1 MRNFLLGMAFLLAL
15 IAAFYLG
22 KNCRKGCEKEIVT
35 VIDTVT
41 VTEIEH
47 DTCYVSRLDTVYLH
61 SADTLHTT
69 DTVRVV
75 VPISTYHFKE
85 KGLYDIT
92 ASGYHL
98 TIDSISVF
106 PKTTYKYIQDNR
118 RWAVGL
124 QAGVGV
130 SKDGFFPYFG
140 VGISYNLFRF

>member
-1 MRNFLLGMAFLLAL
+1 MRKVWYAIIVLLAL
-15 IAAFYLG
+15 IAGFLVG
-22 KNCRKGCEKEIVT
+22 KRNAKEKEIVVT

-41 VTEIEH
+41 VTDVRH

-75 VPISTYHFKE
+75 VPISTYHFQE

-98 TIDSISVF
+98 SIDSISVF
-106 PKTTYKYIQDNR
+106 PKTTYKYIEDNR
-118 RWAVGL
+118 RWSVGI
-124 QAGVGV
+124 QAGVGAG
-130 SKDGFFPYFG
+130 KDGFFPYIGIG
-140 VGISYNLFRF
+140 VSYNFLRF

>member
-1 MRNFLLGMAFLLAL
+1 MRKVWYAIIVLLAL
-15 IAAFYLG
+15 IAGFLAG
-22 KNCRKGCEKEIVT
+22 KRNAKEKEIVVT

-41 VTEIEH
+41 VTDVRH

-75 VPISTYHFKE
+75 VPISTYHFQE

-106 PKTTYKYIQDNR
+106 PKTTYKYIEDNR
-118 RWAVGL
+118 RWAIGV
-124 QAGVGV
+124 QAGVGAG
-130 SKDGFFPYFG
+130 KDGFFPYIG
-140 VGISYNLFRF
+140 VGVSYNFLRF

>member
-1 MRNFLLGMAFLLAL
+1 MSRIWYAIIVVLAL
-15 IAAFYLG
+15 IAGFLVG
-22 KNCRKGCEKEIVT
+22 KRNAKEKEIVVT

-41 VTEIEH
+41 VTDVRH

-75 VPISTYHFKE
+75 VPISTYRFQE

-106 PKTTYKYIQDNR
+106 PKTTYKYIKDDR
-118 RWAVGL
+118 RWAVGV
-124 QAGVGV
+124 QAGVGAG
-130 SKDGFFPYFG
+130 KDGFFPYIG
-140 VGISYNLFRF
+140 VGVSYNFLRF